1 MNFFRKKEQ
10 TKEPEKAAAVSV
22 QTAAETPAFSG
33 LLHYAPAENGMLSL
47 YTKLRQ
53 SVPIVDAALDK
64 IVRLIG
70 EFTVTCEDPKIER
83 ELRAFLQ
90 DVKVG
95 PFGCGALTF
104 LQSFLDDL
112 LTYGNAVGEMVVAN
126 GQIAALYNAS
136 LSDVEF
142 SMTTPL
148 DWQVRRRTLSGS
160 EPVPYPALVLSS
172 ARRPEPGS
180 ARGRSL
186 LEGLPFM
193 GDILLKIYHTIGKNW
208 DRAGNVRFAVTVKP
222 DQNAAAFAPQYAQ
235 QVAEEWGRAMK
246 SERVSDFVAVGDVSI
261 RAIGADGQI
270 LDSEV
275 PVRQMLEQIVAKLGL
290 PPFLLGLSWSSTERM
305 SSQQADVLTSEL
317 ESYRRLLD
325 PILYKL
331 CRTWMALSGEIC
343 AFSIDWNDITL
354 QDTTELAA
362 AALNRAREKLALAQ
376 AAAVKVSPADGK

>member
-1 MNFFRKKEQ
+1 MELFRKKE
-10 TKEPEKAAAVSV
+10 KKKAAAVSV
-22 QTAAETPAFSG
+22 QTAAESPAFSG
-33 LLHYAPAENGMLSL
+33 LLHYAPAENGMLEL

-53 SVPIVDAALDK
+53 SVPIIDAALDK

-70 EFTVTCEDPKIER
+70 EFTVTCADKSIER
-83 ELRAFLQ
+83 DLQAFLAHVQ
-90 DVKVG
+90 TG
-95 PFGCGALTF
+95 PFGSGALTF

-112 LTYGNAVGEMVVAN
+112 LTYGNAVGEMVVAD

-142 SMTTPL
+142 ALKTPL
-148 DWQVRRRTLSGS
+148 CWEVRRRTLSGS
-160 EPVPYPALVLSS
+160 EPVAYPALVLSS
-172 ARRPEPGS
+172 ARRPVPGS
-180 ARGRSL
+180 ARGRPL

-193 GDILLKIYHTIGKNW
+193 GDILLKIYHTIGQNW
-208 DRAGNVRFAVTVKP
+208 DKAGNVRFAVTVKP
-222 DQNAAAFAPQYAQ
+222 DQNASAFAPQYAQ
-235 QVAEEWGRAMK
+235 QVAEEWGRAMR

-261 RAIGADGQI
+261 QAIGADGQV
-270 LDSEV
+270 LDSEI

-305 SSQQADVLTSEL
+305 SSQQADILTSEL

-325 PILYKL
+325 PILYKI
-331 CRTWMALSGEIC
+331 CRMWMALSGREC

-362 AALNRAREKLALAQ
+362 AALNRAKEKLTLAQ
-376 AAAVKVSPADGK
+376 ANALNG